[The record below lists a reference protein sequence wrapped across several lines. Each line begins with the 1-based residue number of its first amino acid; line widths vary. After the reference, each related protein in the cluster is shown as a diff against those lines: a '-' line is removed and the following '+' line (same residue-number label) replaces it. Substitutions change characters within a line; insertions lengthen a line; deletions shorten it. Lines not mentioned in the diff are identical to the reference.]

1 MPSKLVIALAL
12 SPAAALQLPGVGEVA
27 LKLPHRSSVLRDAIS
42 QFAAAQSALEAVFRP
57 PPPRE
62 ATHSISDVRKR
73 EIQEG
78 RARPRRALARTKI
91 PADLCEGTH
100 ARARAVAAAISSRT
114 QVCARAAVDQGPEGR
129 GHRLCGGGAT
139 EPALGA
145 PGRRRRRRRGP
156 RALRRGVVAVPDR
169 RPRGRRVQGPGH
181 RPGRHRQGRLPG
193 GRRAVHKSNFAA
205 LLNHDLHAI
214 DHPTH

>member
-57 PPPRE
+57 PPPRA

-91 PADLCEGTH
+91 PAAQRDTRPRAHASACRAHTAHASRQDAEPAKRALTSRAPPAHAPSRAPPPSEDVAADH
-100 ARARAVAAAISSRT
+100 ARIRAPPRAPPQSPFRAARAFPT
-114 QVCARAAVDQGPEGR
+114 MGW
-129 GHRLCGGGAT
+129 L
-139 EPALGA
+139 ALGE
-145 PGRRRRRRRGP
+145 
-156 RALRRGVVAVPDR
+156 
-169 RPRGRRVQGPGH
+169 
-181 RPGRHRQGRLPG
+181 RL
-193 GRRAVHKSNFAA
+193 
-205 LLNHDLHAI
+205 
-214 DHPTH
+214 

>member
-91 PADLCEGTH
+91 
-100 ARARAVAAAISSRT
+100 
-114 QVCARAAVDQGPEGR
+114 QQ
-129 GHRLCGGGAT
+129 
-139 EPALGA
+139 
-145 PGRRRRRRRGP
+145 
-156 RALRRGVVAVPDR
+156 
-169 RPRGRRVQGPGH
+169 QM
-181 RPGRHRQGRLPG
+181 
-193 GRRAVHKSNFAA
+193 
-205 LLNHDLHAI
+205 
-214 DHPTH
+214 